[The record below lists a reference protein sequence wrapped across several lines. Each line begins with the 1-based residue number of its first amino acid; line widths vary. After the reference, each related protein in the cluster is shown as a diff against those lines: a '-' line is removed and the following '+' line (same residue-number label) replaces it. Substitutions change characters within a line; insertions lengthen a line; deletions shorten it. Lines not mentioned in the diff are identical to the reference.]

1 MLSHSFINKCFKKN
15 YKRVKK
21 KLVNRVKVEFVMQ
34 ANIALCLKKKY
45 EREKLFMRGRR
56 STTERCIEI
65 IMKEKKRLEKKK
77 RDIQVSCSS
86 GR

>member
-34 ANIALCLKKKY
+34 ANIALCLKKN
-45 EREKLFMRGRR
+45 
-56 STTERCIEI
+56 
-65 IMKEKKRLEKKK
+65 MKERNYLCVGADRRLSDVLK
-77 RDIQVSCSS
+77 
-86 GR
+86 